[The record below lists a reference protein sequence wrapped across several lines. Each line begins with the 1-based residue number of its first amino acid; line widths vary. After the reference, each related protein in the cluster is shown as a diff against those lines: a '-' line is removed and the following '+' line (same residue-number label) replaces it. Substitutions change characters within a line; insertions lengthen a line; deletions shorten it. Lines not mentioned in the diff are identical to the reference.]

1 MDGRKFTFSA
11 SATLSMTQPITHNT
25 RPAISFDVPNAGAA
39 PLVTAGEL
47 RIVIGRETTQTYVY
61 ERMSERE
68 ED

>member
-1 MDGRKFTFSA
+1 MDGKNFTFSA
-11 SATLSMTQPITHNT
+11 SATLSMIHPIAHNT

-39 PLVTAGEL
+39 PSVTAGEL
-47 RIVIGRETTQTYVY
+47 RIVTGRETTQTYVY